1 MSKLLKTLLSMKAA
15 VLFLFLFGIAS
26 GIATFVENDFGTEA
40 AWAVIYTSWWFEAI
54 QILLGIQLAY
64 NIYKYKMYKKD
75 KLPAFLFHIGLIVIL
90 LGAGITRYFGY
101 EGILHIRNGDTENRM
116 ISSDSYV
123 TVSAIKGDKEYK
135 VAFKKLL
142 SSVGDNKF
150 DIKLDVAGDKA
161 DIKFKEFVP
170 NAVTKLVSDPN
181 GKPAITMLV
190 SAQGSP
196 ENITL
201 KEGQVYIAGDNI
213 ITFDRKTS
221 PSGKNIVNIKV
232 KDGKFY
238 IKSQTPISWF
248 QMVANKKGQ
257 FEANREYEFTTG
269 KLYTIGK
276 VNIAPRQMLKS
287 AKEKIV
293 SETNPLFKGRKGMKL
308 SAVIVDVS
316 YKGKTKEVAMFGRGK
331 GSKGFTKKVMIAG
344 TPFRL
349 EWGSKIVRLPFAIK
363 LIEFQL
369 DRYPG
374 SMSPMS
380 YASEVEVIDKT
391 KGVNM
396 PFRIYMNHVLNYGG
410 YRFFQSSYDQDEL
423 GTILSVNKD
432 PGKWPTYLGYFLLA
446 LGLFLNILNPK
457 SRFRKLA
464 HMIQR
469 DTNRVKS
476 ALLVL
481 FLTFSFLHVGNLQA
495 DATFDFLKKYDKKS
509 AEYFGTI
516 LVQSADGRIMP
527 IDTVSEN
534 FLNKVNR
541 SFSYKGLTPNQ
552 VTLGMMASPKEWQT
566 QKLIKVF
573 HPTLKKIIGMG
584 KNEKYASFN
593 QFFSKTK
600 GVSGYKL
607 ARYAEEASRKKPSD
621 RNKFDKDVLKVDE
634 RLNICYMVYTGEIF
648 KMIPKVN
655 DPSHKWYGPEQAIK
669 TFPANEVKEV
679 RKILTNYFDGI
690 QKGLTTGDWSDAN
703 SAIDGI
709 KKYQEQYAADIIP
722 SPSKIKAEVFFN
734 KAKIFQRLMPV
745 YLLSGLILLLF
756 IFGKMAKPSLN
767 IKLVTKIFFVLTVL
781 AFVVHTAGLG
791 MRWFITEHAP
801 WSNGYESMIYIA
813 WAIIL
818 SGLIFSRQAVIALA
832 LTTILAGVTLFVAHL
847 SWMDPQMTTLV
858 PVLKSYWLNI
868 HVSVITSSYGF
879 LGLTAL
885 LGFFTLILFIIR
897 KPGSTTKR
905 AKEIDRS
912 IIEATRI
919 NEMSM
924 ILGLSLL
931 AVGNFLGGVW
941 ANESWGRYWGWDPKE
956 TWALVSI
963 LVYAAVVHFRFIPK
977 LATPFSFAVA
987 STLAYSSVIMTY
999 FGVNFYLSGMHSYA
1013 TGDPVPIPTFVYY
1026 TVATVFIVIAL
1037 AYRNRKMD
1045 KKL

>member
-1 MSKLLKTLLSMKAA
+1 MRKFLKALLSIKVA
-15 VLFLFLFGIAS
+15 VLLLFLFAIAS
-26 GIATFVENDFGTEA
+26 GVATFIENDFGTDA
-40 AWAVIYTSWWFEAI
+40 AWSVVYTSWWFEAI
-54 QILLGIQLAY
+54 QVALGILLIY
-64 NIYKYKMYKKD
+64 NIFKFKMYKKD
-75 KLPAFLFHIGLIVIL
+75 KMPAFLFHVGFVVVL
-90 LGAGITRYFGY
+90 LGSGITRYYGY
-101 EGILHIRNGDTENRM
+101 EGILHIRNGKTENRM

-123 TVSAIKGDKEYK
+123 MVSAIKNGNKYS
-135 VAFKKLL
+135 VAYQKLL
-142 SSVGDNKF
+142 SSVGNNNF
-150 DIKLDVAGDKA
+150 DIKLNVAGDVA
-161 DIKFKEFVP
+161 DIKYKKFVP
-170 NAVTKLVSDPN
+170 NAVTKLVTVPN

-190 SAQGSP
+190 SVGGTP
-196 ENITL
+196 ETITL
-201 KEGQVYIAGDNI
+201 KKGQVYIAGNNI
-213 ITFDRKTS
+213 IAFDTPTSKTD
-221 PSGKNIVNIKV
+221 KNVINIKV
-232 KDGKFY
+232 KNGKFY
-238 IKSQTPISWF
+238 LTSKKPMGWF
-248 QMVANKKGQ
+248 KMVENKKGN
-257 FEANREYEFTTG
+257 FEANKEYEFTTG
-269 KLYTIGK
+269 RLYTIGK
-276 VNIAPRQMLKS
+276 VNIAPRQMLVS

-293 SETNPLFKGRKGMKL
+293 SETNPMFKGRRGMKL
-308 SAVIVDVS
+308 SALLVDVT
-316 YKGKTKEVAMFGRGK
+316 YKGKTKEVAMYGNGK
-331 GSKGFTKKVMIAG
+331 GTKGFTKKAIIAG
-344 TPFRL
+344 TPFIF
-349 EWGSKIVRLPFAIK
+349 EWGSKIIKLPFAIK

-380 YASEVEVIDKT
+380 YASEVEVIDNNKDV
-391 KGVNM
+391 KM

-410 YRFFQSSYDQDEL
+410 YRFYQSSYDQDEL

-432 PGKWPTYLGYFLLA
+432 PGKWPTYFGYFLLA
-446 LGLFLNILNPK
+446 LGMFLNILNPK

-464 HMIQR
+464 KMIQK
-469 DTNRVKS
+469 DTHKIKS
-476 ALLVL
+476 LLL
-481 FLTFSFLHVGNLQA
+481 AMFIAFSVLHVGNLKA
-495 DATFDFLKKYDKKS
+495 DTTFDFLKKYDKKS

-552 VTLGMMASPKEWQT
+552 VTLGMMASPKLWQT
-566 QKLIKVF
+566 QKMIKVF
-573 HPTLKKIIGMG
+573 HPTIKKILGMS
-584 KNEKYASFN
+584 KDEKYASFN
-593 QFFSKTK
+593 QFFGKNK
-600 GVSGYKL
+600 GLSGYKL
-607 ARYAEEASRKKPSD
+607 AKYAEVANRKKPSA

-655 DPSHKWYGPEQAIK
+655 DPAHKWYGPEEAIR

-690 QKGLTTGDWSDAN
+690 QIGLKTGDWSSAN
-703 SAIDGI
+703 RAIDGI
-709 KKYQEQYAADIIP
+709 KKYQEQYATGIIP
-722 SPSKIKAEVFFN
+722 SPSRIKAEIFFN

-756 IFGKMAKPSLN
+756 IFARMAKPSLN
-767 IKLVTKIFFVLTVL
+767 IKFITKIFFWFIVL
-781 AFVVHTAGLG
+781 AFTVHTAGLG

-818 SGLIFSRQAVIALA
+818 SGLIFSRQAVIALS

-885 LGFFTLILFIIR
+885 LGFFTLLLFIIR
-897 KPGSTTKR
+897 KPGSTSTR
-905 AKEIDRS
+905 SKEIDRS
-912 IIEATRI
+912 IVEATRI

-931 AVGNFLGGVW
+931 TVGNFLGGVW

-977 LATPFSFAVA
+977 LSTPFAFAVA
-987 STLAYSSVIMTY
+987 STLAYSSIIMTY

-1026 TVATVFIVIAL
+1026 TVAIVFAVIAL

>member
-1 MSKLLKTLLSMKAA
+1 MRKLLKTLLSMKVA
-15 VLFLFLFGIAS
+15 VLLLFVFAISS
-26 GIATFVENDFGTEA
+26 GVATFIENDFGTDA
-40 AWAVIYTSWWFEAI
+40 AWSVVYTSWWFAAI
-54 QILLGIQLAY
+54 QVALGILLVY
-64 NIYKYKMYKKD
+64 NIFKYKMYKKD
-75 KLPAFLFHIGLIVIL
+75 KWPAFLFHLGFIVIL

-101 EGILHIRNGDTENRM
+101 EGILHIRNGKTENRM
-116 ISSDSYV
+116 ISSNSYV
-123 TVSAIKGDKEYK
+123 MVSAIKGDKLYK
-135 VAFKKLL
+135 VAYQKLL
-142 SSVGDNKF
+142 SSVGNNKF
-150 DIKLDVAGDKA
+150 DIKLNIAGDKA
-161 DIKFKEFVP
+161 DIKFKKFVP
-170 NAVTKLVSDPN
+170 NAVTKLVSDPA
-181 GKPAITMLV
+181 GVPAMTMLV
-190 SAQGSP
+190 SIGGTP
-196 ENITL
+196 ETITL
-201 KEGQVYIAGDNI
+201 KKGQVYMAGDNI
-213 ITFDRKTS
+213 IAFDTPTS
-221 PSGKNIVNIKV
+221 STDKNIINIKV
-232 KDGKFY
+232 KNGKFY
-238 IKSQTPISWF
+238 IISKKPIGWF
-248 QMVANKKGQ
+248 KMVENKKGN
-257 FEANREYEFTTG
+257 FKANTEYEFTTG
-269 KLYTIGK
+269 RLYTIGK
-276 VNIAPRQMLKS
+276 VNIAPRQMLVS

-308 SAVIVDVS
+308 SALLVDVT
-316 YKGKTKEVAMFGRGK
+316 YKGKTKEIAMYGRGK
-331 GSKGFTKKVMIAG
+331 GAKGFVKKAVIAG
-344 TPFRL
+344 TPFRF
-349 EWGSKIVRLPFAIK
+349 EWGSKIIKLPFAIK

-380 YASEVEVIDKT
+380 YASEVEVIDKN
-391 KGVNM
+391 KGVKM

-410 YRFFQSSYDQDEL
+410 YRFYQSSYDQDEL

-464 HMIQR
+464 QMIQK
-469 DTNRVKS
+469 DTHKIKS
-476 ALLVL
+476 LLLAL
-481 FLTFSFLHVGNLQA
+481 FLTFSVLHVGDLKA

-566 QKLIKVF
+566 QKMIKVF
-573 HPTLKKIIGMG
+573 HPTLKKILGMS
-584 KNEKYASFN
+584 KKDKYASFN
-593 QFFSKTK
+593 QFFGNNK
-600 GVSGYKL
+600 GLSGYKL
-607 ARYAEEASRKKPSD
+607 AKYAEAASRKKPSA

-655 DPSHKWYGPEQAIK
+655 DPSHKWYGPEQALK
-669 TFPANEVKEV
+669 TFPANEAKEV
-679 RKILTNYFDGI
+679 RKILTAYFDGI
-690 QKGLTTGDWSDAN
+690 QKGLKTGDWSQAN
-703 SAIDGI
+703 RAIDGI
-709 KKYQEQYAADIIP
+709 KKYQEQYATGIIP
-722 SPSKIKAEVFFN
+722 SPSRIKAEIIFN

-756 IFGKMAKPSLN
+756 IFARMAKPSLN
-767 IKLVTKIFFVLTVL
+767 IKLITKIFFWIIVL
-781 AFVVHTAGLG
+781 AFAVHTAGLG

-818 SGLIFSRQAVIALA
+818 SGIIFSRQAVIALS

-868 HVSVITSSYGF
+868 HVSIITSSYGF

-885 LGFFTLILFIIR
+885 LGFFTLLLFIIR
-897 KPGSTTKR
+897 NPGSTSKR
-905 AKEIDRS
+905 TKEIDRS

-931 AVGNFLGGVW
+931 SVGNFLGGVW

-977 LATPFSFAVA
+977 LSTPFSFAVA
-987 STLAYSSVIMTY
+987 STLAYSSIIMTY

-1026 TVATVFIVIAL
+1026 TVAIVFAMIAL
-1037 AYRNRKMD
+1037 AFRNRKMD

>member
-26 GIATFVENDFGTEA
+26 GVATFVENDFGTEA

-54 QILLGIQLAY
+54 QILLGIQLIY

-123 TVSAIKGDKEYK
+123 SVSAIKGDKEYK
-135 VAFKKLL
+135 VALKKLL
-142 SSVGDNKF
+142 SSVGNNKF

-190 SAQGSP
+190 SAGGSP

-213 ITFDRKTS
+213 ITFDRKTTPTS
-221 PSGKNIVNIKV
+221 KNIVNIRV

-238 IKSQTPISWF
+238 IKSQAPISWF

-257 FEANREYEFTTG
+257 FEANKEYEFTTG

-432 PGKWPTYLGYFLLA
+432 PGKWPTYIGYFLLA

-469 DTNRVKS
+469 DTSKVKS
-476 ALLVL
+476 VLLAL
-481 FLTFSFLHVGNLQA
+481 FLTFSVLHVGNLQA

-584 KNEKYASFN
+584 KDEKYASFN
-593 QFFSKTK
+593 QFFGKTK
-600 GVSGYKL
+600 GSSGYKL

-655 DPSHKWYGPEQAIK
+655 DPTHKWYGPEQAIK
-669 TFPANEVKEV
+669 TFPPNEVKEV
-679 RKILTNYFDGI
+679 RKILTTYFDGI

-781 AFVVHTAGLG
+781 AFTVHTAGLG

-885 LGFFTLILFIIR
+885 LGFFTLLLFIIR

-931 AVGNFLGGVW
+931 TVGNFLGGVW